1 MRYALWTFLAGSL
14 ACGGSSGPAQS
25 SPYNGTY
32 STAVTLLGENC
43 SPDPQVQNNPTV
55 IAHSAGSASL
65 SLMHAGTT
73 YSGTVSSAGDFTV
86 PQTSVGGGANVIS
99 IAGHFTGN
107 GFTATVHVEQQQPA
121 CAYDVSWVGTK
132 TST

>member
-1 MRYALWTFLAGSL
+1 MRFPLWILLAGPL

-32 STAVTLLGENC
+32 STAVTLMAHNC
-43 SPDPQVQNNPTV
+43 SPAPQVQNNPTL

-73 YSGTVSSAGDFTV
+73 GTVSSAGDFTV
-86 PQTSVGGGANVIS
+86 PQTSVGGGANIIS
-99 IAGHFTGN
+99 IAGHFTGT